1 MTFTIEQ
8 LEALKEGTTPG
19 LWAAVAD
26 YPYVSIVE
34 TADEDGE
41 STAIADI
48 VSEKTEITP
57 DHDLMAASPALLD
70 QLIAREAELQQLKT
84 KIETLADWHGIKAM
98 KARDFPWTGERHEAR
113 FQGKAETHEV
123 ARDKLTQIL
132 EETND

>member
-1 MTFTIEQ
+1 MTFMIEQ

-34 TADEDGE
+34 AADEDGE

-57 DHDLMAASPALLD
+57 DHGLMAASPALLD
-70 QLIAREAELQQLKT
+70 QLITREAELQQLKT
-84 KIETLADWHGIKAM
+84 RIEDLADWHGIKAM
-98 KARDFPWTGERHEAR
+98 KARDFPWPGEQHAAR
-113 FQGKAETHEV
+113 FQGKAETHET
-123 ARDKLTQIL
+123 ARNKLTQIL
-132 EETND
+132 EETNG